1 MHRDPPPPTPVRG
14 TAPWQVLTLCL
25 LLTCLA
31 TVYLLVME
39 ERREVLRFQNQV
51 DRAQRLIEDRMEVYL
66 ALLRATGGLF
76 AVHEPVEGEE
86 LQTFVSKLEL
96 QKHYPGL
103 EGIGFSHSAA
113 PAEAGLFTEPGR
125 AAMERARDSGA
136 PALTGKV
143 TPAREVEAKQQP
155 SFLLYLP
162 VYSHGL
168 PLDTVE
174 ERRAALLGFVYSPFR
189 ADHFL
194 RETLGPERLP
204 GIAVEV
210 HAGREALP
218 ENLLYRSGRASQPR
232 FVHVGTFEIGGSP
245 WTLKVSSLPSFESSA
260 GRLGA
265 LIVFLTGLLTSG
277 ILFAL
282 SRSQVHAR
290 MTAEEAAIDLRRSE
304 EATAR
309 LYEAERQARAEAEA
323 ANHAKDRFMASL
335 SHELR
340 TPLTPVLAVIASLEK
355 EISLLV
361 NNRLATVRRNVEL
374 EARLIDDLL
383 DVARISRGKLE
394 LKPAV
399 ADLREVVGHALDAC
413 CPPGESKRARFE
425 IDLPEGEDLRLW
437 ADAPRLTQVFW
448 NLMTNALKF
457 TPEGGPI
464 RVRAWKDEAT
474 GEISAAVSDRG
485 IGIEPQR
492 LSQIFDAFEQGQR
505 SITRQYGGLGLGLA
519 ITKAIVELHGGRVE
533 AESDGPGQG
542 TTFRLW
548 LPVGAAHLP
557 ARGPDQPLELPAA
570 AAAPPAQSDRP
581 LHILL
586 VEDHSDTADAMEAL
600 LSVVGY
606 RVTVASNARDA
617 LAAAEGNG
625 AIDLVIS
632 DIGLPDAS
640 GLELMAQLKSRFQ
653 LRGIALTGYGM
664 DEDLQRS
671 REAGFERHL
680 TKPVSPQAPQNAIR
694 EVAISRPETM

>member
-1 MHRDPPPPTPVRG
+1 
-14 TAPWQVLTLCL
+14 LTLCL
-25 LLTCLA
+25 LLTGLA
-31 TVYLLVME
+31 TSSLLVME

-76 AVHEPVEGEE
+76 AVHEPVDGEE

-103 EGIGFSHSAA
+103 EGIGFSHRAA

-143 TPAREVEAKQQP
+143 TPAREVEAKQP

-189 ADHFL
+189 ADPFL

-232 FVHVGTFEIGGSP
+232 FVHAGTFEIGGSP

-282 SRSQVHAR
+282 SRSQVNAR
-290 MTAEEAAIDLRRSE
+290 MTAEEAAVELRRSE

-309 LYEAERQARAEAEA
+309 LYEAERLARAEAEA

-355 EISLLV
+355 EVSLLV

-394 LKPAV
+394 LKPEV

-413 CPPGESKRARFE
+413 CPAGESKRARFE

-457 TPEGGPI
+457 TPEGPI

-474 GEISAAVSDRG
+474 GEISAEVSDRG

-519 ITKAIVELHGGRVE
+519 ITQAIVELHGGRIE

-542 TTFRLW
+542 ATFRLW

-557 ARGPDQPLELPAA
+557 ARGPDQPLDRPAA

-606 RVTVASNARDA
+606 RVTVAGNARDA
-617 LAAAEGNG
+617 LATAEAA

-632 DIGLPDAS
+632 DVGLPDAS

-664 DEDLQRS
+664 EEDLQRS

-680 TKPVSPQAPQNAIR
+680 TKPVSPQALQDAIR
-694 EVAISRPETM
+694 EVASQPPMHR

>member
-1 MHRDPPPPTPVRG
+1 
-14 TAPWQVLTLCL
+14 LTLCL
-25 LLTCLA
+25 LLTGLA
-31 TVYLLVME
+31 TSSLLVME
-39 ERREVLRFQNQV
+39 ERREALRFQNQV
-51 DRAQRLIEDRMEVYL
+51 ERAQRLIEDRMEVYL

-76 AVHEPVEGEE
+76 AVHQPVDGEE

-103 EGIGFSHSAA
+103 EGIGFSHRAA
-113 PAEAGLFTEPGR
+113 PAEAGLFSEPGR

-136 PALTGKV
+136 PALTAKV
-143 TPAREVEAKQQP
+143 TPAREVEAKQP
-155 SFLLYLP
+155 GFLLYLP

-189 ADHFL
+189 ADPFL

-218 ENLLYRSGRASQPR
+218 ENLLYRSGRASKPR
-232 FVHVGTFEIGGSP
+232 FVHAGTFEIGGSP

-282 SRSQVHAR
+282 SRSQVNAR
-290 MTAEEAAIDLRRSE
+290 MTAEEAAVELRRSE

-309 LYEAERQARAEAEA
+309 RYEAERLARAEAEA

-355 EISLLV
+355 EVSLLV

-394 LKPAV
+394 LKPEV

-413 CPPGESKRARFE
+413 CPPGESKRVRFE

-457 TPEGGPI
+457 TPEGPI

-474 GEISAAVSDRG
+474 GEISAEVSDRG
-485 IGIEPQR
+485 IGIEPRR

-519 ITKAIVELHGGRVE
+519 ITKAIVELHGGRIE

-542 TTFRLW
+542 ATFRLR

-557 ARGPDQPLELPAA
+557 DRGPDQPLERPAA

-586 VEDHSDTADAMEAL
+586 VEDHADTADAMEAL

-606 RVTVASNARDA
+606 RITVAGNARDA
-617 LAAAEGNG
+617 LAAAEAA

-632 DIGLPDAS
+632 DVGLPDAS
-640 GLELMAQLKSRFQ
+640 GLELMTQLKGRFQ

-664 DEDLQRS
+664 EEDLQRS

-680 TKPVSPQAPQNAIR
+680 TKPVSPQALQDAIR
-694 EVAISRPETM
+694 EVASQPPMHR